1 MISIQSI
8 ASYIPSRRVDV
19 QQRAYSLEVSHE
31 FLSNKLGVQELA
43 VLDEEQDTSDM
54 AVYAVQKLID
64 KSSLQLNEIDCI
76 ILCTQNPDAQGL
88 PHTSAIVH
96 QKLEL
101 TDNVACL
108 DISLGCSGYVYG
120 LNVAQG
126 MMLANDYQNVVLIT
140 ADPYSKIIDPENRD
154 TALLFGDAATATW
167 LVNGHGWTIEQ
178 TVLNTRGSGGH
189 HIENRGGM
197 LHMDGRQ
204 VFNFAMTEVPRQVS
218 ALLEKNN
225 LETAHID
232 RWYLHQGSRFI
243 VENLAKRMRVDM
255 ERVSLGI
262 QEAGNTVSS
271 SIPLMIEKDIQKI
284 SDKNIILS
292 GFGVG
297 LSWGTMLLKNTI
309 TN

>member
-1 MISIQSI
+1 MVSIKAV
-8 ASYIPSRRVDV
+8 ASFVPNGCVDI
-19 QQRAYSLEVSHE
+19 QQRANNLDVSSD
-31 FLSNKLGVQELA
+31 FLAKKLGIEKLT
-43 VLDEEQDTSDM
+43 VLDEQYDTSDLS
-54 AVYAVQKLID
+54 VYAIESLIKNSD
-64 KSSLQLNEIDCI
+64 LEFSNIDCI
-76 ILCTQNPDAQGL
+76 VLCTQNPDAKGL

-101 TDNVACL
+101 SDNVACF

-126 MMLANDYQNVVLIT
+126 MMLANHYENVVLVT
-140 ADPYSKIIDPENRD
+140 ADPYSKIIDPSDRD

-167 LVNGHGWTIEQ
+167 LVNGPGWTIEQ
-178 TVLNTRGSGGH
+178 TLLNTRGSDGH
-189 HIENRGGM
+189 HIENREGT

-204 VFNFAMTEVPRQVS
+204 VFNFAMTEVPRQVR
-218 ALLEKNN
+218 ALLERNN